1 MPVFLAILAA
11 AGGVICWMLRARNAA
26 HAVRDLADMAG
37 DLTAAARRFGFRRRA
52 GVHPVDA
59 LDDPQ
64 VAIAGLGM
72 AMMELGG
79 LPSQEQQQALLVSL
93 QRHLDH
99 DHEKAQ
105 EAQLLGR
112 WLMMQCGGAQ
122 PGFSRLARR
131 LAKLGGAEVF
141 DPCMAVL
148 RDVIAAA
155 QNPEMT
161 PQQKDALHDLSAA
174 FKLR

>member
-1 MPVFLAILAA
+1 MPVFLALLAA
-11 AGGVICWMLRARNAA
+11 AGGLIFWMMRARNAA
-26 HAVRDLADMAG
+26 QAAQDLVDFAG
-37 DLTAAARRFGFRRRA
+37 DLTSAARRFGFRRQA
-52 GVHPVDA
+52 GRHPVDV
-59 LDDPQ
+59 LEEPD

-79 LPSQEQQQALLVSL
+79 LPTQDQQAALLISV
-93 QRHLDH
+93 QHHLGH
-99 DHEKAQ
+99 DLKKAQ

-112 WLMMQCGGAQ
+112 WLMMQCGGPI
-122 PGFSRLARR
+122 PGFSRLSRR

-148 RDVIAAA
+148 RDVIAAQPA
-155 QNPEMT
+155 GIS
-161 PQQKDALHDLSAA
+161 PQQKEALEELAQA